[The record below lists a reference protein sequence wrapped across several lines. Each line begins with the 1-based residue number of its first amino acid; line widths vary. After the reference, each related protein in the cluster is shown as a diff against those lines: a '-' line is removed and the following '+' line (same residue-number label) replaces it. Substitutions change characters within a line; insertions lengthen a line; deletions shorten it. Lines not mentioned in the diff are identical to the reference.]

1 MIFVLVLLSVSGF
14 ANHNE
19 GMKQLKVT
27 IPENLN
33 YANVFD
39 GIFEQYV
46 DVCALTRAK
55 TTNMETST

>member
-39 GIFEQYV
+39 GIFEQCV

-55 TTNMETST
+55 TTNMGTST